1 MKRTVLI
8 ILLVTLVI
16 VSGIRVFAHHS
27 QAAVYVG
34 GKKVTI
40 EGEVAQVLIRS
51 PHSFVH
57 VLARDEKGEMQRWAV
72 EWGGASSLSRTGVD
86 GKTLKVGDHV
96 IIEANP
102 GRNPVDHRM
111 LMVTITRPSDGFT
124 WGRKPGEV
132 VD

>member
-1 MKRTVLI
+1 MKRT
-8 ILLVTLVI
+8 LLLPLVALAL
-16 VSGIRVFAHHS
+16 VSGGRAFAHHS
-27 QAAVYVG
+27 QAAVYQG

-40 EGEVAQVLIRS
+40 EGNVAQVIIRS

-57 VLARDEKGEMQRWAV
+57 VTAKDENGEMQRWAI
-72 EWGGASSLSRTGVD
+72 EWGGAGQLSRTGVD
-86 GKTLKVGDHV
+86 GKTLKIGDHV

-102 GRNPVDHRM
+102 GRNPLDHRM
-111 LMVTITRPSDGFT
+111 LMVTIKRPSDGFT